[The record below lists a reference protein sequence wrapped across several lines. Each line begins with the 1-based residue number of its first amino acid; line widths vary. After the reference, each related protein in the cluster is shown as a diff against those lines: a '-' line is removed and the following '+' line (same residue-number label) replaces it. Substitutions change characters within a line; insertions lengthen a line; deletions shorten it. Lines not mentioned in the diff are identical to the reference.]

1 VSLADLVGTF
11 RVVLERY
18 RFAHPAAIE
27 IHHPRFSLREKMIE
41 LVRAV
46 EERGTL
52 PLVDLLGTF
61 RYRREAITTFLA
73 ALELTRLAVLRLFQP
88 AAFSEIHVSRTER
101 PFDIAEIQDV
111 YHD

>member
-1 VSLADLVGTF
+1 MIDLV
-11 RVVLERY
+11 
-18 RFAHPAAIE
+18 
-27 IHHPRFSLREKMIE
+27 K
-41 LVRAV
+41 AV

-73 ALELTRLAVLRLFQP
+73 ALELTRIAVLRLFQP
-88 AAFSEIHVSRTER
+88 EPFSEIHVSRTDRE
-101 PFDIAEIQDV
+101 FDLSEIQDV